1 MQNFF
6 RWLDTWTAR
15 LLSATVVIASAA
27 VAGLVF
33 FQVIS
38 RYVFEWSI
46 IGLDELS
53 LLAAMWLYMAGALI
67 ASRRSEHLVVDFLP
81 QKLTSPR
88 LLKLHQRVIALIMLG
103 TTCFFLF
110 LGWKL
115 LKFALRL
122 PQYTEGL
129 DMPQLASQSASLVAA
144 VGCTLYVIRDLI
156 TGNTCHNPKEEE
168 ED

>member
-6 RWLDTWTAR
+6 QAIDNWTAR
-15 LLSATVVIASAA
+15 LLHLIVIVASIA

-81 QKLTSPR
+81 QKLRSPL
-88 LLKLHQRVIALIMLG
+88 LLKIHQRVIALIMLG
-103 TTCFFLF
+103 TTLFFLF

-129 DMPQLASQSASLVAA
+129 DMPQLASQSAILVAA
-144 VGCTLYVIRDLI
+144 VGCTLYVVRDLI
-156 TGNTCHNPKEEE
+156 TGNPCHNPKEKE